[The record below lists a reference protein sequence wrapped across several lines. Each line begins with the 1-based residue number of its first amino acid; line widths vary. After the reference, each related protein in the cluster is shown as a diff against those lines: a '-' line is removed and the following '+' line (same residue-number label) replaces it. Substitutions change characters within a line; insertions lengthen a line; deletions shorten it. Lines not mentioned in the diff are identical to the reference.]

1 MRQHVRSTGPGGVGR
16 GWLFAI
22 TTAGVLLVGC
32 GGGKESGEKVTGK
45 VLLGKKPLPSGT
57 VSFIAD
63 GKGGGVAAAQI
74 ASGRYSLEVPKGPYR
89 ITVTTPA
96 KAGSPPP
103 GTPDPQNTKK
113 LRTVEIPARYGDY
126 GNSGL
131 TVVVKKG
138 PQTHDITLK
147 PDPPPPPPPDTPAA
161 EKSAAETAAGGTPP
175 SGKAP
180 AGGDEAAAGSA
191 ASKQPSAEKR
201 PENGSGAADPPG
213 GSGN

>member
-1 MRQHVRSTGPGGVGR
+1 MRQHVRSTGPNGVGR
-16 GWLFAI
+16 GWLFAA

-103 GTPDPQNTKK
+103 GTPDSQNTKK
-113 LRTVEIPARYGDY
+113 VRTIEIPARYGDY
-126 GNSGL
+126 TNSGL
-131 TVVVKKG
+131 SVVVKKG

-147 PDPPPPPPPDTPAA
+147 PDPPPPPPETP
-161 EKSAAETAAGGTPP
+161 AAETAAGGTPP

-191 ASKQPSAEKR
+191 VSKKPSAEKSS
-201 PENGSGAADPPG
+201 ENGAGAADPPVG
-213 GSGN
+213 DGN